1 MRWATRLPLV
11 LLAII
16 FLIEAWLWGHLR
28 PVVEW
33 IVARIPLREL
43 KERLGAWIE
52 TIPPPAALVVLAI
65 PGVLLFPLKILAVW
79 LIATKHFL
87 PAALVFAFAKLT
99 GLGFTAFVF
108 EATRPKLLQMA
119 WFRWIYERTIVWL
132 AFAHELVDPIKL
144 RIRRLM
150 HLMRP
155 QRASRAMRLF
165 WRIRH
170 RVRAGADSPA

>member
-1 MRWATRLPLV
+1 MRLATRPLLV

-16 FLIEAWLWGHLR
+16 FRIEAWLWRHLE

-33 IVARIPLREL
+33 LVARIPLREL
-43 KERLGAWIE
+43 KARLGAWIE
-52 TIPPPAALVVLAI
+52 TIPPLAALAVLAV
-65 PGVLLFPLKILAVW
+65 PGVLLFPLKILALW
-79 LIATKHFL
+79 LIAYQHFL
-87 PAALVFAFAKLT
+87 SAVLVFAFAKLT
-99 GLGFTAFVF
+99 GLGITAFVF

-119 WFRWIYERTIVWL
+119 WFRWLYEHIIIWL
-132 AFAHELVDPIKL
+132 AYAHELVDPIKL

-150 HLMRP
+150 NLLLP

>member
-16 FLIEAWLWGHLR
+16 FLIEAWLWRHLQ

-33 IVARIPLREL
+33 VVARIPLREL
-43 KERLGAWIE
+43 KARLGAWIE
-52 TIPPPAALVVLAI
+52 TIPPPAALVVLAV
-65 PGVLLFPLKILAVW
+65 PGVLLFPLKIVALW
-79 LIATKHFL
+79 LIAYKHFL
-87 PAALVFAFAKLT
+87 SAALLFVFAKLT

-119 WFRWIYERTIVWL
+119 WFRWLYQHIITWL
-132 AFAHELVDPIKL
+132 AYAHALVDPIKL

-150 HLMRP
+150 HLVRP

-170 RVRAGADSPA
+170 RMRAGAGSPA

>member
-1 MRWATRLPLV
+1 MRLATRPLLV

-16 FLIEAWLWGHLR
+16 FLIEAWLWRHLE

-43 KERLGAWIE
+43 KARLGAWIE
-52 TIPPPAALVVLAI
+52 TIPPPVALLVLVI
-65 PGVLLFPLKILAVW
+65 PGALLFPLKILTIW
-79 LIATKHFL
+79 LIAYQHFL
-87 PAALVFAFAKLT
+87 SACLVFAFAKLT
-99 GLGFTAFVF
+99 GLGITAFVF

-119 WFRWIYERTIVWL
+119 WFRWLYGHILIWL
-132 AFAHELVDPIKL
+132 AYAHELVDPIKL

-150 HLMRP
+150 NLMRP
-155 QRASRAMRLF
+155 QRASRALRLF

-170 RVRAGADSPA
+170 RMRAGADSPA